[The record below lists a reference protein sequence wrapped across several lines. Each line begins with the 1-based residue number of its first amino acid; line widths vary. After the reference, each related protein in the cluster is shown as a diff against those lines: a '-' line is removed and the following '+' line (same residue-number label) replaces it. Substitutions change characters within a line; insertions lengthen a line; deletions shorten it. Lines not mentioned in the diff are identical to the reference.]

1 MDSRSHVEDSP
12 GAEQEPADAPRS
24 RLWLAGCVALVALVA
39 AHWARIPAA
48 ERFRPPTSPL
58 DRVAGLNET
67 TRLGWGFLWQAR
79 DVLPPGATYTIVAGD
94 PQIEMSIYMMSRAVL
109 TECRGLPTSYYGRP
123 SAEHGAEARYV
134 LVYRCATEPAGA
146 TMVQQLDE
154 GCVWDRGA
162 R

>member
-1 MDSRSHVEDSP
+1 MDSRSNVEDSP
-12 GAEQEPADAPRS
+12 VVEHDLASTS
-24 RLWLAGCVALVALVA
+24 RTRFWLAGCVALAALVG
-39 AHWARIPAA
+39 AHWARLPAG
-48 ERFRPPTSPL
+48 ERLRPPTSPL

-79 DVLPPGATYTIVAGD
+79 DVLPPGATYTIVASD

-109 TECRGLPTSYYGRP
+109 TECHGKPTSYYGSS

-134 LVYRCATEPAGA
+134 LVYRCATVPAGA
-146 TMVQQLDE
+146 TMVQQLAE
-154 GCVWDRGA
+154 GCIWDRGA